1 MKVYEELTELI
12 GGTPLLKLNHLM
24 EKEALKANLFV
35 KLEFFN
41 PAAVLRTVSP
51 CP

>member
-24 EKEALKANLFV
+24 EKEALKANLFG

-41 PAAVLRTVSP
+41 PGPYRPVHDP
-51 CP
+51 